1 MNVTKWLQGMLS
13 DFISLLFSPP
23 ENKEV
28 HGWLT
33 KIGAIVFLVFASVL
47 GSMVR

>member
-1 MNVTKWLQGMLS
+1 MKWVQGMLS

-23 ENKEV
+23 KNEEV

-33 KIGAIVFLVFASVL
+33 IIGVIGFLVFVGVL
-47 GSMVR
+47 GSMVT